1 MGGTSAAQGQRHGDG
16 QEQSAARPFGSL
28 VRALARSRKRIENWA
43 GHETARKNRE

>member
-1 MGGTSAAQGQRHGDG
+1 
-16 QEQSAARPFGSL
+16 